1 NGICQRRSRDYQ
13 RGKKTMFRK
22 VVLASA
28 IALAATPAQAKLFDV
43 TLSWNNNGT
52 LVTENFSFNDA
63 EEAIDVVDIDFIID
77 KWGQSGFNET
87 TDTAIADIKFRG
99 VPIQL
104 TYQQGNKL
112 ILDIPSLGIYQ
123 EFTDDPQG
131 DDALDQLKDFLVEK
145 GENEILTQINKAA
158 AASTS
163 FDPVAGNPSSLMSTM

>member
-1 NGICQRRSRDYQ
+1 
-13 RGKKTMFRK
+13 MFRK

-87 TDTAIADIKFRG
+87 TDTAIADIAHTITGLRPILSDSIPISG
-99 VPIQL
+99 VETIPASVSSEMCRL
-104 TYQQGNKL
+104 TRN
-112 ILDIPSLGIYQ
+112 D
-123 EFTDDPQG
+123 E
-131 DDALDQLKDFLVEK
+131 
-145 GENEILTQINKAA
+145 
-158 AASTS
+158 
-163 FDPVAGNPSSLMSTM
+163 